1 MMFPM
6 LYILKPVILL
16 NTLLLHALTLHLP
29 LYISSLQ
36 LVVEGA
42 RARQLR
48 DTLLMEK
55 QTMYSTFQQ
64 ASSLVDYF
72 EIKTSRI
79 EDQVL
84 TVLFFHRIYYL
95 Y

>member
-6 LYILKPVILL
+6 LYILKPAILL
-16 NTLLLHALTLHLP
+16 NTLLLHNLDLAT
-29 LYISSLQ
+29 LQ

-55 QTMYSTFQQ
+55 QTMYKTFQQ

-84 TVLFFHRIYYL
+84 TVLFLHIIYYS
-95 Y
+95 